1 MAQLRASPNNLRNN
15 LRDRGRGDRRVRQF
29 LDERRDRERPRRNN
43 GRNDRE
49 REDERRER
57 HAQDLRDDDDKTL
70 KDYLQVLATNR
81 ESISTQLQ
89 ELDLR
94 DGEYMQRSAY
104 KCPQRTAKY
113 SRQ

>member
-49 REDERRER
+49 REDERHER
-57 HAQDLRDDDDKTL
+57 HAQDLRDDDEKTL
-70 KDYLQVLATNR
+70 KDYQQVLATNQ

-94 DGEYMQRSAY
+94 DGNYMQRSAY
-104 KCPQRTAKY
+104 T
-113 SRQ
+113 

>member
-15 LRDRGRGDRRVRQF
+15 LRDRDRHGRRVDRF

-43 GRNDRE
+43 GGNDRE
-49 REDERRER
+49 REDEHHEGR
-57 HAQDLRDDDDKTL
+57 AQDPRDDDEKTL

-81 ESISTQLQ
+81 ASISTQLQ

-104 KCPQRTAKY
+104 KYGRPT
-113 SRQ
+113 